1 MKKIMPV
8 GRRGFTLMEVIIAVA
23 IIAVGLVAI
32 VALVNLSVSGIRINK
47 SRIIASNLAQEGLE
61 IVRNIRDNNWLSYKR
76 GLSNWKDGLAAGDYR
91 AQYDSE
97 ALLVFSST
105 PLKIDSNGFY
115 QYGDS
120 GTNTL
125 FYRKIT
131 IQNIDDNQF
140 KAVCEITWQE
150 NGRNNVLSAETRFYN
165 WLKEE

>member
-1 MKKIMPV
+1 M
-8 GRRGFTLMEVIIAVA
+8 LEVIIAVT
-23 IIAVGLVAI
+23 IIAVGLIAI
-32 VALVNLSVSGIRINK
+32 VALVNLSVSGIRVNK

-76 GLSNWKDGLAAGDYR
+76 GLTNWKDGLAAGDYR
-91 AQYDSE
+91 VQYDSE
-97 ALLVFSST
+97 ALLAFSSI
-105 PLKIDSNGFY
+105 PLQIDSNGFY
-115 QYGDS
+115 QYGG

-140 KAVCEITWQE
+140 RAVCEITWQE
-150 NGRNNVLSAETRFYN
+150 NGRDNTLSAETRFYN